1 MKLYLFFVVVCLLP
15 GQANGLAETM
25 YVTDRLHLSLR
36 STPDPGGPFLML
48 LPSDTKVEVL
58 ETEGKWAKVQLE
70 NGRTGWVMKRYLVKD
85 LPKSLLIEQL
95 KGQVEDSKIIP
106 ERFREEIAS
115 RDKEI
120 KSLKDQIIQQRERFE
135 MATRENTSERLKGI
149 SVTGIVTL
157 SAGFVIGYLMRR
169 PLKQTIGFL
178 PAYRIRQRLLGS
190 Q

>member
-1 MKLYLFFVVVCLLP
+1 MKHMKLYLFFVVVCLLP

-95 KGQVEDSKIIP
+95 KGQIEDNKMIP
-106 ERFREEIAS
+106 ERLRKKNAS
-115 RDKEI
+115 LKKEI
-120 KSLKDQIIQQRERFE
+120 DTLKNQIIQQKARLEI
-135 MATRENTSERLKGI
+135 TTKENTLKRLKEI
-149 SVTGIVTL
+149 YVAGIVAL
-157 SAGFVIGYLMRR
+157 LAGLIIGYLVRSLIKKPKR
-169 PLKQTIGFL
+169 TL
-178 PAYRIRQRLLGS
+178 Y
-190 Q
+190 